1 MIDTVTR
8 HTFIDTFRKLRPNNF
23 SYDGLNA
30 LFDFYEELEEGTGE
44 QIEFDPIAICCEWS
58 EYDSFEEIKDAYD
71 DINTEEDLHAQTQVI
86 PLDNGGYIL
95 LDF

>member
-8 HTFIDTFRKLRPNNF
+8 TTFIDTFRKLRPETF

-30 LFDFYEELEEGTGE
+30 LFDFYEVLEEETGD
-44 QIEFDPIAICCEWS
+44 QIEFDPIAICFNWS
-58 EYDSFEEIKDAYD
+58 EYDSFEEIKENYEG
-71 DINTEEDLHAQTQVI
+71 IKTEEDLYAHTQVI

>member
-30 LFDFYEELEEGTGE
+30 LFDFYEELEDGTGE

-58 EYDSFEEIKDAYD
+58 EYDSFEEIKENYEG
-71 DINTEEDLHAQTQVI
+71 IKTEEDLHAHTQVI

>member
-23 SYDGLNA
+23 SYEGLNA

-71 DINTEEDLHAQTQVI
+71 DINTEEDLEYLTQVI